1 MAAVAFDS
9 LKCARRL
16 KEAGYTDKQAEVQAE
31 IMTETF
37 VSNIDSLVTKDY
49 LDARL
54 QTLSAEI
61 KGEFRLIYWMLAIVI
76 ASTVIPTLTSYST

>member
-1 MAAVAFDS
+1 MQVKIMA
-9 LKCARRL
+9 
-16 KEAGYTDKQAEVQAE
+16 EA
-31 IMTETF
+31 F

-54 QTLSAEI
+54 QTLTAEI

-76 ASTVIPTLTSYST
+76 ASTVIPTLTSYWT

>member
-9 LKCARRL
+9 LKCAQRL
-16 KEAGYTDKQAEVQAE
+16 KAAGYTDKQAQVQAE

-37 VSNIDSLVTKDY
+37 VYNIDSLVTKDY
-49 LDARL
+49 LDASL
-54 QTLSAEI
+54 EIQSAEI

-76 ASTVIPTLTSYST
+76 ASTVIPTLTSFYN

>member
-9 LKCARRL
+9 PKCAQRL
-16 KEAGYTDKQAEVQAE
+16 KDAGYTDKQAEVQAE

-37 VSNIDSLVTKDY
+37 VSNIDSLVTKDH

-54 QTLSAEI
+54 QTLSTEI

-76 ASTVIPTLTSYST
+76 ASTVIPTLTSYYT

>member
-1 MAAVAFDS
+1 
-9 LKCARRL
+9 
-16 KEAGYTDKQAEVQAE
+16 
-31 IMTETF
+31 MTEAF

-54 QTLSAEI
+54 QTQSAEI

-76 ASTVIPTLTSYST
+76 ASTVIPTLTTYWA